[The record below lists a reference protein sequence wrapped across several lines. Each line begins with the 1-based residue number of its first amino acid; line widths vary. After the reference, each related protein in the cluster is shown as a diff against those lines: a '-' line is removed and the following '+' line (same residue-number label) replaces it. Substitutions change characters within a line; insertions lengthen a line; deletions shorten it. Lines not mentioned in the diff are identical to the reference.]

1 MFNILTCYTLDSDK
15 WATLLEVGPSAQQ
28 MPSFVSWVHLF
39 PASLA
44 IITWLDDEAASE
56 DSEYLIS
63 SRAPSLMQHVT
74 RRPGHSRRGCLTE
87 APGPWNGVP
96 VDLRRSR

>member
-15 WATLLEVGPSAQQ
+15 WATLVEVGPSAQQ

-56 DSEYLIS
+56 DSDIS
-63 SRAPSLMQHVT
+63 SPAGPGASFSTSLAT
-74 RRPGHSRRGCLTE
+74 WT
-87 APGPWNGVP
+87 
-96 VDLRRSR
+96 